1 MTKTL
6 EALETLNNLLNGI
19 DTSKYY
25 DLLSEEEKQL
35 EEEISDLDN
44 GQVLWMGFGISMEQ
58 IEQKI
63 ELRKQCLKRIKAGKE
78 LLCQRH

>member
-19 DTSKYY
+19 DTSEYY

-44 GQVLWMGFGISMEQ
+44 GQVLWMGFGMSMEQ
-58 IEQKI
+58 VEQKI
-63 ELRKQCLKRIKAGKE
+63 ELRKQCLKRIKAWKE
-78 LLCQRH
+78 LL

>member
-6 EALETLNNLLNGI
+6 EALERLDSLLYGI

-25 DLLSEEEKQL
+25 DLLSEAEKQL

-44 GQVLWMGFGISMEQ
+44 GQVLWMGFGMSME
-58 IEQKI
+58 
-63 ELRKQCLKRIKAGKE
+63 
-78 LLCQRH
+78 

>member
-1 MTKTL
+1 MTKAL

-25 DLLSEEEKQL
+25 DLLSEAEKQL
-35 EEEISDLDN
+35 EKEISNLDN
-44 GQVLWMGFGISMEQ
+44 GQVLWMGFGMSMEQ

-63 ELRKQCLKRIKAGKE
+63 ELRKQCLKRIKARKE
-78 LLCQRH
+78 LL